1 MTPIPGA
8 RRKLSFDEAI
18 SRIGWWERIFCLIL
32 VIFVSALAMGWSD
45 IVISLSV
52 LGLIITGPMAIWRL
66 GRLMMR
72 SIIWRLRNRL
82 IVAYLFIALVPLVL
96 LSLLAVVAT
105 YVVTGQMAIYL
116 VNSELGR
123 QTGTLRGAAESILR
137 VPVERRVASMERLG
151 AFFEDRFP
159 NFEIRIDQGTEAAF
173 YPVGATIEKPAPG
186 WKDHSGIIVKDGL
199 YYLWAHIKS
208 SDGEVT
214 AMAPLTNDYL
224 SALVSNLGPVSLVGA
239 VVEEP
244 AKGGLRLRGNK
255 KAGVQDKEVTVPQ
268 PINLVD
274 MQLNWFSL
282 VPLED
287 WAKPEQRVNA
297 VLRIQT
303 RIFSVLRVIFSNR
316 ADWDQNFGL
325 NPLYILTV
333 LFIIFE
339 LIALIIGV
347 SLTRTITKTVHEMY
361 TGTSRVMEG
370 DFAYRIPI
378 TGSDQLAQ
386 LGDSF
391 NRMTGHLEQLLQVA
405 KENERLNAELEIA
418 REVQRQLYP
427 KGVPESP
434 GLVLTAH
441 YQPARM
447 VSGDYFDFHRICE
460 TKLSFTMGDVAG
472 KGISAALL
480 MATVQSSF
488 RSQIQNCAEDIGTA
502 NLVTELNKQLYN
514 NTAPEKFATFFF
526 GIFDE
531 VSNELRY
538 TNAGHLPP
546 ILLRKNEASVLEVDG
561 MVVGAFPFAKYGE
574 SKIRLESGDIL
585 LLYTDGISEPQ
596 NEYGEMFG
604 EERLIEILRKHAQ
617 QPDGVMI
624 QAIMTAVQDWTGS
637 PELQDD
643 MTLLIARRK

>member
-32 VIFVSALAMGWSD
+32 LIFLSALSMGWSD

-82 IVAYLFIALVPLVL
+82 IVAYLFVALVPLVL

-116 VNSELGR
+116 VNSELSR

-137 VPVERRVASMERLG
+137 VPADRRVASMERFG
-151 AFFEDRFP
+151 AFFEERFP
-159 NFEIRIDQGTEAAF
+159 NFEIRLDQGNEVAT
-173 YPVGATIEKPAPG
+173 YPAGAPIEKPSAG

-199 YYLWAHIKS
+199 YYLWAHIHS
-208 SDGEVT
+208 DDGEVT

-224 SALVSNLGPVSLVGA
+224 SSLVSNLGPVSLVGA
-239 VVEEP
+239 VEEVP
-244 AKGGLRLRGNK
+244 AKGFRLRGNK
-255 KAGVQDKEVTVPQ
+255 KAAVKEREVTIPQ
-268 PINLVD
+268 PINTFD
-274 MQLNWFSL
+274 FQLNWFSL

-325 NPLYILTV
+325 NPLYILSV
-333 LFIIFE
+333 LFLIFE

-347 SLTRTITKTVHEMY
+347 SLTRTITKAVHEMY
-361 TGTSRVMEG
+361 TGTGRVMEG

-378 TGSDQLAQ
+378 SGSDQIAQ

-391 NRMTGHLEQLLQVA
+391 NRMTEHLEQLLQVA

-427 KGVPESP
+427 KGVPEST

-447 VSGDYFDFHRICE
+447 VSGDYFDFHRICD

-488 RSQIQNCAEDIGTA
+488 RSQIQNCAEDVGTSK
-502 NLVTELNKQLYN
+502 LVTELNKQLYN

-546 ILLRKNEASVLEVDG
+546 ILLRRNEASVLEVDG

-574 SKIRLESGDIL
+574 SKIHLESGDIL

-604 EERLIEILRKHAQ
+604 EERLIEVLRKHAQ
-617 QPDGVMI
+617 QPDAVII
-624 QAIMTAVQDWTGS
+624 QAIMSAVMDWTGS

>member
-1 MTPIPGA
+1 VTPIPGA

-18 SRIGWWERIFCLIL
+18 SRIGWWERIFLFIL
-32 VIFVSALAMGWSD
+32 VIFLSAVLMSWSD
-45 IVISLSV
+45 VVISLSV
-52 LGLIITGPMAIWRL
+52 IGLIITGPMALWRM

-82 IVAYLFIALVPLVL
+82 IVAYLFVALVPLVL
-96 LSLLAVVAT
+96 LGTLAVVAT
-105 YVVTGQMAIYL
+105 YVVTGQMAIHL

-123 QTGTLRGAAESILR
+123 QTGTLRGAADSILR
-137 VPVERRVASMERLG
+137 VPAERRAASTERLG
-151 AFFEDRFP
+151 AFFEERFP
-159 NFEIRIDQGTEAAF
+159 SFEIRVDQEESF
-173 YPVGATIEKPAPG
+173 LYPEGATIERPPAG
-186 WKDHSGIIVKDGL
+186 WKDVAGIVVKDGA
-199 YYLWAHIKS
+199 YFIWAHIRSK
-208 SDGEVT
+208 DGEVT
-214 AMAPLTNDYL
+214 AMAPLTNEYL
-224 SALVSNLGPVSLVGA
+224 SGLVPGLGPVSLVGSI
-239 VVEEP
+239 EEVP
-244 AKGGLRLRGNK
+244 AKGLRLRGK
-255 KAGVQDKEVTVPQ
+255 KTSDPVREATVPN
-268 PINLVD
+268 PINAVD
-274 MQLNWFSL
+274 LQLNWFSL
-282 VPLED
+282 IPLDD
-287 WAKPEQRVNA
+287 WSKPEQRFNA
-297 VLRIQT
+297 VLRVQT
-303 RIFSVLRVIFSNR
+303 RIFSVFRVIFSNR

-325 NPLYILTV
+325 NPLSILTV

-347 SLTRTITKTVHEMY
+347 SLTRTITKTVHEIY
-361 TGTSRVMEG
+361 TGTGRVMEG

-378 TGSDQLAQ
+378 SGSDQLAQ

-391 NRMTGHLEQLLQVA
+391 NRMTAHLEQLLQVA

-427 KGVPESP
+427 KGVPEST

-488 RSQIQNCAEDIGTA
+488 RSQIQNCPEDVGTA
-502 NLVTELNKQLYN
+502 KLVTELNKQLYN

-531 VSNELRY
+531 PSGVLRY

-546 ILLRKNEASVLEVDG
+546 ILLRNNEARLLEVDG

-574 SKIRLESGDIL
+574 SSVQLEPGDLL

-596 NEYGEMFG
+596 NEYGEMYG
-604 EERLIEILRKHAQ
+604 EERLIELLKKNAR
-617 QPDGVMI
+617 QPESVI
-624 QAIMTAVQDWTGS
+624 IHAIMSAVQDWTGS

-643 MTLLIARRK
+643 MTILIARRK

>member
-32 VIFVSALAMGWSD
+32 LIFLSALSMGWSD
-45 IVISLSV
+45 VVISLSV
-52 LGLIITGPMAIWRL
+52 VGMIITGPMAIWRL

-82 IVAYLFIALVPLVL
+82 IVAYLFVALVPLVL

-116 VNSELGR
+116 VNSELSR
-123 QTGTLRGAAESILR
+123 QTGTLRGAADSILR
-137 VPVERRVASMERLG
+137 VPAERRVASLERLG
-151 AFFEDRFP
+151 AFFEERFP
-159 NFEIRIDQGTEAAF
+159 NFEIRLDQGKEVAT
-173 YPVGATIEKPAPG
+173 YPAEATIEKPSEG
-186 WKDHSGIIVKDGL
+186 WKDHAGLIVKEGS
-199 YYLWAHIKS
+199 YYLWAHIHSK
-208 SDGEVT
+208 DGEVT

-224 SALVSNLGPVSLVGA
+224 SSLVSNLGPVSLVGA
-239 VVEEP
+239 VEEVP
-244 AKGGLRLRGNK
+244 AKGFRLRGNK
-255 KAGVQDKEVTVPQ
+255 KAGVSEREVSIPQ
-268 PINLVD
+268 AINAVD
-274 MQLNWFSL
+274 LQLNWFSL

-287 WAKPEQRVNA
+287 WAKPEQQVNA
-297 VLRIQT
+297 VLRVQT

-325 NPLYILTV
+325 NPLYILTI
-333 LFIIFE
+333 LFVIFE
-339 LIALIIGV
+339 LVALIIGV
-347 SLTRTITKTVHEMY
+347 SLTRTITKAVHEIY
-361 TGTSRVMEG
+361 AGTGRVMEG

-378 TGSDQLAQ
+378 TGSDQIAQ

-391 NRMTGHLEQLLQVA
+391 NRMTEHLEQLLQVA

-488 RSQIQNCAEDIGTA
+488 RSQIQNCDADVGTSK
-502 NLVTELNKQLYN
+502 LVTELNKQLYN

-546 ILLRKNEASVLEVDG
+546 ILLRKNEASMLEVDG

-574 SKIRLESGDIL
+574 SKIVLESGDIL

-617 QPDGVMI
+617 QPDSVMI
-624 QAIMTAVQDWTGS
+624 QAIMTAVLDWTGT

-643 MTLLIARRK
+643 MTILIARRK